1 MYNIVDASCGTSCR
15 KFAQRALEKESAV
28 GRKEPA
34 RFFHASYGQQKAQIE
49 RVGLIECTQAAH
61 ERGADQARCARDEY
75 RLPTEGFREARVRYK
90 FIGIAPERRKRGHTC
105 QKPKIC

>member
-1 MYNIVDASCGTSCR
+1 MYNIVDASCGTSLR

-28 GRKEPA
+28 GRKEPS
-34 RFFHASYGQQKAQIE
+34 RFFHASYGQQKVQTE

-61 ERGADQARCARDEY
+61 ERGARDEY
-75 RLPTEGFREARVRYK
+75 RLPAEGFREASVRYK